1 MISLGYETIN
11 MKCGCILLWLGN
23 VISPKRGG
31 SLIMRRSLIFLVI
44 VFAAL
49 ILSSCAQ
56 NQTDN
61 SSSSAAKHAT
71 VSMQNGT
78 TESGTVVSSSEKEI
92 TIAGDDKITRTIPM
106 DQVRSVEYSDA
117 TSTTATDTAPAAPSA
132 ESNPSGQNA
141 EAPTTAAAT
150 PAAAV
155 QKTQSAATEKLLPTY
170 ELPVGTKVAVRTFE
184 AIDSAT
190 AAEGQT
196 FSGEVTKDVVDETG
210 NVVIPARS
218 STEIVIKSASKGGRF
233 RGTSDLVLDLK
244 SVTISGKRYAVE
256 TAAISKVGKQ
266 GIGTNKR
273 TATYT
278 GGGAALG
285 AIIGA
290 IAGGGKG
297 AAIGAASGAG
307 AGAVTQTITKGSSI
321 KVPAETI
328 LTFQLDQPLTV
339 SAEK

>member
-1 MISLGYETIN
+1 
-11 MKCGCILLWLGN
+11 MK
-23 VISPKRGG
+23 
-31 SLIMRRSLIFLVI
+31 RSLAFAAV

-49 ILSSCAQ
+49 IFASCAK
-56 NQTDN
+56 NQTDT
-61 SSSSAAKHAT
+61 SSSQPPKHAT
-71 VSMQNGT
+71 VTMKDGT
-78 TESGTVVSSSEKEI
+78 TTSGNVVSSSEKEI
-92 TIAGDDKITRTIPM
+92 AVAGDDKITRTIPM
-106 DQVRSVEYSDA
+106 DQVRSIEYADA
-117 TSTTATDTAPAAPSA
+117 APAPAVDTPPSAVPSTESTSPEPNAKAPTAVVKTPAAPVQRMQPEAA
-132 ESNPSGQNA
+132 EKA
-141 EAPTTAAAT
+141 
-150 PAAAV
+150 
-155 QKTQSAATEKLLPTY
+155 EKLKPMY

-184 AIDSAT
+184 AINSAT
-190 AAEGQT
+190 ATEEQT
-196 FSGEVTKDVVDETG
+196 FSGEVTKNVVDASG
-210 NVVIPARS
+210 DVVIPARS
-218 STEIVIKSASKGGRF
+218 NTEIVIKSASKGGRF

-244 SVTISGKRYAVE
+244 SVTINGKRYAIQ

-266 GIGTNKR
+266 GMGANKR

-307 AGAVTQTITKGSSI
+307 AGVVTQAITKGGSI

-339 SAEK
+339 AAE